1 MFKKSIELRFV
12 LLLTLSFGLLWSC
25 EEDFQDVGIG
35 IVDNNT
41 FSTLKYTAD
50 VTASTVAIDR
60 LNASGLDLEQG
71 KLSRYLLGVYSND
84 NFENLEGNLVSQV
97 FLPANLDTDIFSYGA
112 DTIAQSKIDTVLLT
126 IPYSYSLD
134 GNYDNGSR
142 RYSIDSIIGNQDAE
156 FNLNVYRLDYY
167 LNIYNPEMPS
177 ELNIY
182 YSDEEYDYSDLLN
195 ANPGEPFKFSTTD
208 TTTVVK
214 RRALDGVQYDSDT
227 INLDEPQP
235 KIKIALDK
243 DYFQTNILDK
253 LEDPE
258 FSTQDDFTN
267 YFRGLFLEA
276 TGEDGALISIDFN
289 NAFVEMYYST
299 TLSVESSNV
308 AFDTLKSSLN
318 LSLGGVRANQ
328 YKRTGTPN
336 QNSENLYLQ
345 GAAGQEL
352 RLDLFG
358 ADNDGNGT
366 PDQLDE
372 LRTKDW
378 ILNEASLSF
387 YIDEDLYDVEND
399 TVPYNLYVFRVDE
412 GEDLQITDV
421 FSQEGVSSI
430 AGGLERDTINNAWM
444 YKLRITQYINNLV
457 NQNLDLDISTIG
469 VKILNTTDYPRFA
482 GDTVV
487 SPYGWTGKGVVL
499 HGPNSSE
506 ESKKLKFE
514 IFYSELNKD

>member
-12 LLLTLSFGLLWSC
+12 LLLTVSFGLLWSC

-41 FSTLKYTAD
+41 FATQKYTAE
-50 VTASTVAIDR
+50 VSASTVSVDR
-60 LNASGLDLEQG
+60 LNASGLDLEAG
-71 KLSRYLLGVYSND
+71 KLNRYLLGVYSND
-84 NFENLEGNLVSQV
+84 NFEKLEGNVISQV
-97 FLPANLDTDIFSYGA
+97 FLPASLVTNTFNYGA

-134 GNYDNGSR
+134 GTHDNGSR
-142 RYSIDSIIGNQDAE
+142 KYSIDSIIGNQDAE
-156 FNLNVYRLDYY
+156 FNLNIYRLDYY
-167 LNIYNPEMPS
+167 LNVYNPENPS

-182 YSDEEYDYSDLLN
+182 YSDQEYDYTDLLN

-208 TTTVVK
+208 TMTIVK
-214 RRALDGVQYDSDT
+214 RRALDGVQYDADT
-227 INLDEPQP
+227 LNQNEPQP

-258 FSTQDDFTN
+258 FSSQDEFTN
-267 YFRGLFLEA
+267 YFRGLFMEA
-276 TGEDGALISIDFN
+276 TGEDGALLSFDLA

-299 TLSVESSNV
+299 TVSLESTNI
-308 AFDTLKSSLN
+308 AFDTIKGSLN

-328 YKRTGTPN
+328 YKRSGTPN
-336 QNSENLYLQ
+336 QNDANLYLQ

-387 YIDEDLYDVEND
+387 YIDEDVYDVEND
-399 TVPYNLYVFRVDE
+399 TVPYNLYIFRVNED
-412 GEDLQITDV
+412 EDLQVVDV
-421 FSQEGVSSI
+421 FSQEGVSSL

-457 NQNLDLDISTIG
+457 NQNLDDNVSTLG

-482 GDTVV
+482 GDTVI

-499 HGPNSSE
+499 HGPNSNE